1 MNQLSLCYEP
11 VRSRRGDPATSQEAA
26 SKVRAFA
33 ANHYNLI
40 AAALRD
46 GPGTY
51 VEIAERA
58 GLERHAAA
66 RRLPE
71 MAHLGVTKTA
81 ERRDGR
87 TVWAI
92 A

>member
-1 MNQLSLCYEP
+1 MNQMALTFEP

-26 SKVRAFA
+26 SKVREFA

-46 GPGTY
+46 APGTY
-51 VEIAERA
+51 TEIAERC
-58 GLERHAAA
+58 GLERHAVA

-71 MAHLGVTKTA
+71 MGHLGVTKTA